1 MSVHDPVPNAEREC
15 DKGMIRRMNSRLF
28 GLIPA
33 AGAGQRLGAT
43 IPKQYLPLSGHCML
57 WHAVQALLC
66 EPSIDSVFVVL
77 SPEDGWFRQQDWSA
91 FGERLAP
98 LYCGGATRRDSV
110 HNGLMAASSVIDEDD
125 WVLVHDAARPCLTQT
140 DLLRLIAQ
148 VGAQIGAQVGAQA
161 SDDASGGILALPVA
175 DTLKSASTSTS
186 QADARRIMATPSRD
200 GLWQAQTPQMFRA
213 GLLGRALQQ
222 AASQGVVVTDEASAV
237 EALGLQPLLV
247 PGSSDNFKV
256 TLPGDLALAEAV
268 LQRRQLQSSAL
279 SAASALR
286 VGQGFD
292 VHVLCE
298 GRPLIIGGVT
308 IPHARGLLG
317 HSDADVLLHALID
330 ALLGAA
336 ALGDIGRHFPDTDAR
351 WQGADSRALLRQ
363 VLQLLQQ
370 GGFCIVNI
378 DATIIAEQPKM
389 APHIPAMVANVAADL
404 GLSSAQVNIKAKT
417 FERIGALGRGEG
429 IAVEAIALLQRSAA

>member
-1 MSVHDPVPNAEREC
+1 
-15 DKGMIRRMNSRLF
+15 
-28 GLIPA
+28 
-33 AGAGQRLGAT
+33 
-43 IPKQYLPLSGHCML
+43 
-57 WHAVQALLC
+57 
-66 EPSIDSVFVVL
+66 
-77 SPEDGWFRQQDWSA
+77 
-91 FGERLAP
+91 
-98 LYCGGATRRDSV
+98 
-110 HNGLMAASSVIDEDD
+110 
-125 WVLVHDAARPCLTQT
+125 
-140 DLLRLIAQ
+140 
-148 VGAQIGAQVGAQA
+148 
-161 SDDASGGILALPVA
+161 
-175 DTLKSASTSTS
+175 
-186 QADARRIMATPSRD
+186 
-200 GLWQAQTPQMFRA
+200 
-213 GLLGRALQQ
+213 
-222 AASQGVVVTDEASAV
+222 VVVTDEASAV

-279 SAASALR
+279 PAASALR

>member
-1 MSVHDPVPNAEREC
+1 MD
-15 DKGMIRRMNSRLF
+15 
-28 GLIPA
+28 
-33 AGAGQRLGAT
+33 
-43 IPKQYLPLSGHCML
+43 LS
-57 WHAVQALLC
+57 
-66 EPSIDSVFVVL
+66 
-77 SPEDGWFRQQDWSA
+77 
-91 FGERLAP
+91 
-98 LYCGGATRRDSV
+98 
-110 HNGLMAASSVIDEDD
+110 
-125 WVLVHDAARPCLTQT
+125 
-140 DLLRLIAQ
+140 RLIAQ
-148 VGAQIGAQVGAQA
+148 EVVG
-161 SDDASGGILALPVA
+161 DPECGGILALPVA
-175 DTLKSASTSTS
+175 DTLKSAGG
-186 QADARRIMATPSRD
+186 ARRILATPSRE

-222 AASQGVVVTDEASAV
+222 AASQGVTVTDEASAV

-268 LQRRQLQSSAL
+268 LQRRQLQSSVL
-279 SAASALR
+279 AASPALR

-298 GRPLIIGGVT
+298 GRPLIIGGVN
-308 IPHARGLLG
+308 IPYARGLLG

-351 WQGADSRALLRQ
+351 WQGADSRVLLRQ
-363 VLQLLQQ
+363 VLTLLRQS
-370 GGFCIVNI
+370 GFAIVNI

-389 APHIPAMVANVAADL
+389 APHIPAMLSNVAADL
-404 GLSSAQVNIKAKT
+404 GLTRAQVNIKAKT

-429 IAVEAIALLQRSAA
+429 IAVEAIAMLEQVTA

>member
-1 MSVHDPVPNAEREC
+1 MPGSNAERQC

-43 IPKQYLPLSGHCML
+43 IPKQYLPLAGHCML
-57 WHAVQALLC
+57 WHSVQALLC

-148 VGAQIGAQVGAQA
+148 VCAQAGAQA

-186 QADARRIMATPSRD
+186 MPISAYRPPARPECRRWHRHSLARRLAHKPARSIAADRSASDRAGPRHAPAPSRPHQSPRTPPSVRCARCRGVLHLRNTAAPDARRRPTSPADETSRPRATAPRTRCR
-200 GLWQAQTPQMFRA
+200 WTVRTA
-213 GLLGRALQQ
+213 GPAPN
-222 AASQGVVVTDEASAV
+222 ATAC
-237 EALGLQPLLV
+237 
-247 PGSSDNFKV
+247 N
-256 TLPGDLALAEAV
+256 
-268 LQRRQLQSSAL
+268 
-279 SAASALR
+279 
-286 VGQGFD
+286 
-292 VHVLCE
+292 
-298 GRPLIIGGVT
+298 GRP
-308 IPHARGLLG
+308 
-317 HSDADVLLHALID
+317 
-330 ALLGAA
+330 AA
-336 ALGDIGRHFPDTDAR
+336 NTAWGWWH
-351 WQGADSRALLRQ
+351 QGADRRPRRGSGQTIVNSCAESYLCRIVALRSSLASPPKPVRRGDNRRFALRQ
-363 VLQLLQQ
+363 
-370 GGFCIVNI
+370 
-378 DATIIAEQPKM
+378 TQP
-389 APHIPAMVANVAADL
+389 ASTAADHQ
-404 GLSSAQVNIKAKT
+404 AQRFKEV
-417 FERIGALGRGEG
+417 
-429 IAVEAIALLQRSAA
+429 

>member
-1 MSVHDPVPNAEREC
+1 MPASNAEGQC

-43 IPKQYLPLSGHCML
+43 IPKQYLPLAGHCML
-57 WHAVQALLC
+57 WHAVQALLS
-66 EPSIDSVFVVL
+66 EPTIDSVFVVL

-110 HNGLMAASSVIDEDD
+110 HNGLMAAAAVINQDD
-125 WVLVHDAARPCLTQT
+125 WVLVHDAARPCLSPL
-140 DLLRLIAQ
+140 DLSRLITQ
-148 VGAQIGAQVGAQA
+148 VVVG
-161 SDDASGGILALPVA
+161 DPECGGILALPVA
-175 DTLKSASTSTS
+175 DTLKSAGG
-186 QADARRIMATPSRD
+186 ARRILATPLRE

-222 AASQGVVVTDEASAV
+222 AASQGVSVTDEASAV

-268 LQRRQLQSSAL
+268 LQRRQLQSSVL
-279 SAASALR
+279 PASPALR

-298 GRPLIIGGVT
+298 GRPLIIGGVN
-308 IPHARGLLG
+308 IPYARGLLG

-351 WQGADSRALLRQ
+351 WQGADSRVLLRQ
-363 VLQLLQQ
+363 VLTLLRQS
-370 GGFCIVNI
+370 GFSIVNI

-389 APHIPAMVANVAADL
+389 APHIPAMLSNVAADL
-404 GLSSAQVNIKAKT
+404 GLTSAQVNIKAKT

-429 IAVEAIALLQRSAA
+429 IAVEAIAMLEQVTA

>member
-1 MSVHDPVPNAEREC
+1 
-15 DKGMIRRMNSRLF
+15 MNSRLF

-43 IPKQYLPLSGHCML
+43 IPKQYLPLAGHCML

-110 HNGLMAASSVIDEDD
+110 HNGLMAASSVINEDD

-148 VGAQIGAQVGAQA
+148 VGAQA
-161 SDDASGGILALPVA
+161 SDGASGGILALPVA

-186 QADARRIMATPSRD
+186 QADARRILATPSRE

-213 GLLGRALQQ
+213 GVLGRALQQ
-222 AASQGVVVTDEASAV
+222 AASLGVVVTDEASAV

-268 LQRRQLQSSAL
+268 LQRRQRPSSAVPA
-279 SAASALR
+279 SSALR

-298 GRPLIIGGVT
+298 GRPLILGGVN

-317 HSDADVLLHALID
+317 HSDADVLLHALTD

-351 WQGADSRALLRQ
+351 WQGADSRVLLRQ

-429 IAVEAIALLQRSAA
+429 IAVEAIALLQRLSA